1 MRLAKSFITSV
12 LLLCVAIT
20 TNAQD
25 VNFFQ
30 GDWEALNKEALQQNK
45 IIMVDAFT
53 DWCGPCKAMDR
64 MMFHD
69 NAIVADYINAHFL
82 AYKVD
87 CERDFG
93 LVFSRKFKISGYPS
107 LLFFNANG
115 QLIERNLGFD
125 SDQDNFL
132 ASLADVVNMDQSDT
146 YGYDAKKL
154 DMPWPDFYAQS
165 YRNANDSTWKF
176 PKDADVSG
184 YLAQQEDITTEIN
197 WAVMSRFNL
206 DEYYTKEFKRRFGKL
221 QELYKKEAT
230 IKMQKILFAD
240 VVKAADAKDEIMF
253 SNVLAEVDSYF
264 PGDPDNF
271 KVQLKQYYYVTTENW
286 EGFAEL
292 MTTVIKEGKL
302 EIGIDD
308 INSAAWTLYEKCDN
322 PNILEMAKAW
332 FQPYLPTLNSYAAM
346 DTYAALL
353 YKLNDWKEAELW
365 ATKAIATGKQS
376 GENVEETEMLLKKIQ
391 EASN

>member
-1 MRLAKSFITSV
+1 MKLSKSITANFLF
-12 LLLCVAIT
+12 LLVAIT

-53 DWCGPCKAMDR
+53 DWCGPCKAMDK

-69 NAIVADYINAHFL
+69 NAKVAEYINAHFL

-93 LVFSRKFKISGYPS
+93 LVFTRKFKISGYPS

-125 SDQDNFL
+125 PDEDNFL

-154 DMPWPDFYAQS
+154 DMDWPDFYAQA

-221 QELYKKEAT
+221 HKLYKKEAT
-230 IKMQKILFAD
+230 TKMQKILFAE
-240 VVKAADAKDEIMF
+240 VVEAANAKDEVMF
-253 SNVLAEVDSYF
+253 SDVLAEVDSYF

-271 KVQLKQYYYVTTENW
+271 KVQLQQYYYEATENW

-292 MTTVIKEGKL
+292 MTNVIKDGKM
-302 EIGIDD
+302 EIDIDG

-322 PNILEMAKAW
+322 PEILEMAKAW
-332 FQPYLPTLNSYAAM
+332 FQPYLPTLNTYAVM

-353 YKLNDWKEAELW
+353 YKLNNLDEAKLW
-365 ATKAIATGKQS
+365 ANKAIETGKQT
-376 GENVEETEMLLKKIQ
+376 GENVQETEMLLKKIQ
-391 EASN
+391 EESN